1 MGVDSPYSPV
11 CHPTWHLRMILCH
24 SVLSF
29 LLYLLLGPSTS
40 LFIALWACRHSA
52 SSGEQAR
59 LERQLKEL
67 QRGKAK
73 LAEASEA
80 SDQQIKAGACFRTL
94 RLAWEEQQQITSA
107 LIVTSIQHGNYTAYR
122 LGWHMFRPICPLWW
136 FCILQDPMLQTGLH
150 RKP

>member
-1 MGVDSPYSPV
+1 
-11 CHPTWHLRMILCH
+11 MILCH

-80 SDQQIKAGACFRTL
+80 SDQQIKAGGFDACFRTL
-94 RLAWEEQQQITSA
+94 RLA
-107 LIVTSIQHGNYTAYR
+107 
-122 LGWHMFRPICPLWW
+122 
-136 FCILQDPMLQTGLH
+136 
-150 RKP
+150 